1 MTVEVLTHNRVSLA
15 LYRLRGGGGRP
26 LLMLHGLGERSPAD
40 VPTWIEAWH
49 GPVVALDFTG
59 HGASSIP
66 VGGGYTAEILLADAD
81 TALAALGEVTVIG
94 RGLGSYV
101 ALQLAGSRPAAVR
114 GAILCDGPGLAG
126 GATNPTTQSLNALR
140 QSTRTPD
147 MYALLE
153 LSRDLRPPDY
163 AATFVRL
170 AVAGSPLDEPITV
183 TTTFRPPWVEAVAAE
198 PGVAV
203 STVADAL
210 ARYAS
215 T

>member
-1 MTVEVLTHNRVSLA
+1 MLTHNRISLA
-15 LYRLRGGGGRP
+15 LHHLREGNGRP
-26 LLMLHGLGERSPAD
+26 LLMLHGLGEHSPVT
-40 VPTWIEAWH
+40 VPAWLDGWD
-49 GPVVALDFTG
+49 GPIVALDFTG
-59 HGASSIP
+59 HGASTIP

-81 TALAALGEVTVIG
+81 IALAALGEVTVIG
-94 RGLGSYV
+94 RGLGAYV

-126 GATNPTTQSLNALR
+126 GSSFPSTQSLFELAP
-140 QSTRTPD
+140 STHAPD
-147 MYALLE
+147 TYALVE

-170 AVAGSPLDEPITV
+170 ALAASPLDEPISV

-203 STVADAL
+203 STLAEAL
-210 ARYAS
+210 QRYADV
-215 T
+215 